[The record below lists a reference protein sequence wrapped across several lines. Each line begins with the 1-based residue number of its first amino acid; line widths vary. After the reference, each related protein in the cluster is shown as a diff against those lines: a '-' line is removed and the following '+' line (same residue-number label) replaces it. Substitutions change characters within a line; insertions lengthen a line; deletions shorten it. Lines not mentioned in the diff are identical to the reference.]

1 MRATSSGVRRSRH
14 TCRLARLSRRRA
26 AVLETPPPDIDQRI
40 APPPDP
46 AEVAARMAR
55 SASGPKGRPRRP
67 YSDRNA
73 GTGSAD
79 RSSCRTT
86 STPGSSRR

>member
-1 MRATSSGVRRSRH
+1 MRVTSSRVRRSRH
-14 TCRLARLSRRRA
+14 TWRLARLSRRRA
-26 AVLETPPPDIDQRI
+26 AVLDTPPPDTDQRI

-55 SASGPKGRPRRP
+55 SAPGPKGSPSRP
-67 YSDRNA
+67 YSNRNA

-79 RSSCRTT
+79 RSSWRTT
-86 STPGSSRR
+86 WRPGNSWR

>member
-14 TCRLARLSRRRA
+14 TWRLARLSRRRA
-26 AVLETPPPDIDQRI
+26 AVLDTPPPDSDQRI

-55 SASGPKGRPRRP
+55 SASGPNGRPSRP
-67 YSDRNA
+67 YRAAKA

-86 STPGSSRR
+86 SRPSISVR